1 MVRCELCRR
10 AELKPLERLQEN
22 ILSFMLLRTGP
33 SAIEVYRHSMEGAM
47 RIILGETPITDYER
61 HRQAYVETGDVQE
74 LARML
79 RHVA

>member
-22 ILSFMLLRTGP
+22 ILSLILGTSP
-33 SAIEVYRHSMEGAM
+33 SAIEIYRHSMETFTRAV
-47 RIILGETPITDYER
+47 LGNTPVTDYER
-61 HRQAYVETGDVQE
+61 HRAAYIETGDVQE